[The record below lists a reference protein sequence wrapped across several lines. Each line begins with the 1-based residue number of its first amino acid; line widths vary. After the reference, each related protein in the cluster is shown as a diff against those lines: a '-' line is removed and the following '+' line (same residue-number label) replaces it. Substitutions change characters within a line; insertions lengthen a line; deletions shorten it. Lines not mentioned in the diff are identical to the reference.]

1 MQVFFEGLFP
11 KDNPK
16 NTRFA
21 INFFTSIG
29 LGGLTDNL
37 RDFLKT
43 GKTVAANSDA
53 ESDSGSSSDSDSS
66 SSGSSSSESEPDDI
80 EGMFKKMQEEKVRFS
95 CLILIFLKF
104 KKNLNLPYQNDFFF
118 IYHISLFRK
127 EKVLNDQMGSG
138 VEKCHLHVLGHQKTA
153 GENVDRDLIL
163 DQNEGPDLDRT
174 HAKGKGP
181 RNKIYLMIFHIS
193 QKSFMKTL
201 F

>member
-43 GKTVAANSDA
+43 GKTVAANSEA

-80 EGMFKKMQEEKVRFS
+80 EGMFKKMQEEKVRTGG
-95 CLILIFLKF
+95 LL
-104 KKNLNLPYQNDFFF
+104 
-118 IYHISLFRK
+118 
-127 EKVLNDQMGSG
+127 
-138 VEKCHLHVLGHQKTA
+138 
-153 GENVDRDLIL
+153 
-163 DQNEGPDLDRT
+163 
-174 HAKGKGP
+174 
-181 RNKIYLMIFHIS
+181 
-193 QKSFMKTL
+193 
-201 F
+201 

>member
-104 KKNLNLPYQNDFFF
+104 RKKSQLAIPKQIFL
-118 IYHISLFRK
+118 
-127 EKVLNDQMGSG
+127 
-138 VEKCHLHVLGHQKTA
+138 HLS
-153 GENVDRDLIL
+153 
-163 DQNEGPDLDRT
+163 
-174 HAKGKGP
+174 
-181 RNKIYLMIFHIS
+181 YF
-193 QKSFMKTL
+193 SF
-201 F
+201 